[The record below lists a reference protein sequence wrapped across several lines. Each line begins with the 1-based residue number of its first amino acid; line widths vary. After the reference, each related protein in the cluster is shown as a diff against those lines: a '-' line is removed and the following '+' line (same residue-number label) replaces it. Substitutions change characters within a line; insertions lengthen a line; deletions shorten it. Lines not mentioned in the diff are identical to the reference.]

1 MFSLEVKKLFKR
13 KIFLMIV
20 IFAAII
26 SFYNIYTV
34 SSDFYAAGYSEVEES
49 PFTFSYFIVKDKIQQ
64 LELEGYVERAKL
76 LEEQYQ
82 ELRNLLEDRR
92 VARLKAIES
101 KVEDLNLIKE
111 TSLKSYDVLLYF
123 DYIVDE
129 FDIELTQSQR
139 DGLEWYLKKFAHFI
153 ETDSYELDVDEQKN
167 LGRFFRFGAE
177 NLLGILAIAFLA
189 FLSLDSF
196 PREYES
202 GTIVTLYT
210 QPYKK
215 HTVIFSKYLSF
226 IVMSI
231 TYILSTIFFTIIF
244 CILKGYSLK
253 GLNSIS
259 RVIADEIV
267 YIKTWEYFILC
278 IGVFLIINLL
288 IYSFVLFVGS
298 ITKSSSKTMIIVM
311 AVIIFRYIITSS
323 GYFDYLANPL
333 YLLNY
338 SDIMLGKFEMPF
350 TALNETIYKKNNS
363 VGYIPYLYMLLPTVV
378 FFIFSIVFQNSTTV
392 KKKREKKKENY
403 RRLKN
408 LYEFELKKI
417 KSYNS
422 ALLIFI
428 ISIMTISII
437 FSIMIVD
444 DITLI
449 NKKKGEEGDVALREK
464 IVEFE
469 KDRLDYIKEILNNE
483 ELLEDKGYK
492 GYEEQLLKDYEN
504 DLLEAEYYYSIYK
517 NIYEY
522 YDEKN
527 SEGFYNE
534 HLKIIP
540 RRFYRDVTYLKPIYK
555 GETGK
560 ASEFAV
566 ITSIER
572 VKELKERN
580 IKPILQTERQD
591 TAYDQYIDPYEEK
604 SSSKYN
610 KPLTHSGLYSI
621 FRMNKDYYLSY
632 ILLFFITL
640 FFCGG
645 YTYDKENGNQMVLL
659 YTEPINRRKY
669 HYTKILS
676 SILTSA
682 VFLSLI
688 YLAIVLFGWITEDL
702 GHWNYPILHY
712 DTIAENVYKQGEKF
726 EGAYSF
732 INLSTYIL
740 RVLIMTLF
748 SISFIASLTTL
759 LSLKLKG
766 KNYAVFAT
774 VIIIVLGT
782 IVGKAINI
790 KIIQMLLPFIYLDV
804 ANLADGAIK
813 VMYNNEMLTL
823 FMGICVLSFW
833 TLVLTYLGLELTEKS
848 EVK

>member
-26 SFYNIYTV
+26 SYYNIYTV
-34 SSDFYAAGYSEVEES
+34 SSDLYAGGYSEVEEN
-49 PFTFSYFIVKDKIQQ
+49 PFFYYYFMLRDKIQE
-64 LELEGYVERAKL
+64 LELDGHVEKAKL
-76 LEEQYQ
+76 LEEKY
-82 ELRNLLEDRR
+82 ERLKDLAEDRR
-92 VARLKAIES
+92 VARLEAKS
-101 KVEDLNLIKE
+101 NGDDLNLVKE
-111 TSLKSYDVLLYF
+111 ASLKAYDLLLYF
-123 DYIVDE
+123 DYVVDE
-129 FDIELTQSQR
+129 FDIELTQSQI
-139 DGLEWYLKKFAHFI
+139 DGLEWYLKKFAYYI
-153 ETDSYELDVDEQKN
+153 ETDSYQLNVNEQKN

-215 HTVIFSKYLSF
+215 RTVIFSKYLSF
-226 IVMSI
+226 ILMSI
-231 TYILSTIFFTIIF
+231 TYVLSTIFFTIIF
-244 CILKGYSLK
+244 CVLKGYSLK

-259 RVIADEIV
+259 RVIADEMV

-278 IGVFLIINLL
+278 IGSFLILNLL

-311 AVIIFRYIITSS
+311 AVIIFGYIITSS
-323 GYFDYLANPL
+323 GYFDTLANPL

-338 SDIMLGKFEMPF
+338 SDIILGKFEMPF
-350 TALNETIYKKNNS
+350 TSINETIYKKNNS
-363 VGYIPYLYMLLPTVV
+363 VGYIPYLYMLLPAVV

-392 KKKREKKKENY
+392 KKKKEKKSENY

-422 ALLIFI
+422 ALLIFL
-428 ISIMTISII
+428 ISILTISII

-444 DITLI
+444 DITMI

-464 IVEFE
+464 EVEIE
-469 KDRLDYIKEILNNE
+469 KDRLDYIKGILNNE

-504 DLLEAEYYYSIYK
+504 NLLKAEYYYLIYK

-522 YDEKN
+522 YDENN
-527 SEGFYNE
+527 SEGFYSE
-534 HLKIIP
+534 LLKTIP
-540 RRFYRDVTYLKPIYK
+540 RRFLKHVDYVYPTYK
-555 GETGK
+555 GETGR

-566 ITSIER
+566 VTSIER
-572 VKELKERN
+572 VNELKERN

-591 TAYDQYIDPYEEK
+591 TAYDQYIDPYEERIQ
-604 SSSKYN
+604 SKYN

-645 YTYDKENGNQMVLL
+645 YTYDKETGNQMVLL

-676 SILTSA
+676 SILISA

-688 YLAIVLFGWITEDL
+688 YLAIILFGWITEDL

-712 DTIAENVYKQGEKF
+712 DAIAENVYKQGEKF
-726 EGAYSF
+726 EGTYSF

-740 RVLIMTLF
+740 RVFIMSLF

-766 KNYAVFAT
+766 KNYVVFAT

-782 IVGKAINI
+782 ILGRTINI
-790 KIIQMLLPFIYLDV
+790 KIIQMLLPFVYLDV

-813 VMYNNEMLTL
+813 VLYNNEMLTL
-823 FMGICVLSFW
+823 FMGMCVLSFW
-833 TLVLTYLGLELTEKS
+833 TLVLTSLGLEFTEKS